1 MTDYQQ
7 RLNYSFGNEDGNI
20 ERKALRI
27 QPSDRV
33 VCITASGDRP
43 LNLLLDNP
51 QSLVSVDMNRAQ
63 NALFELKRAAMEQL
77 SFAEYLSFLKPEA
90 SSKTTKEKQLKKLQP
105 HMSPPAFF
113 YWQTHLADL
122 NKGILFQGYMERRC
136 QFFSKF
142 FQFLRKDVLKELFSF
157 DNLEEQKA
165 FVDRHWDRFWWKTF
179 FRLSFSPNI
188 LKWLASDPGLYENVA
203 TPIPPGLYF
212 YKRMKDSLHQ
222 LLAKNN
228 PFLHLLFSG
237 SVPESAFLPY
247 LTETAV
253 AQIRKSPSQVEI
265 QTENI
270 IRYLE
275 SSPKGSFSVFS
286 LSDVASYMPQES
298 FERLLKAMIHSSQ
311 KNARF
316 CLRQFF
322 SNHTIPESLKKYIQ
336 RDHPLEA
343 ELEKQEP
350 FFFYRF
356 LIGTLHP

>member
-1 MTDYQQ
+1 MTDYAQ

-43 LNLLLDNP
+43 LNLLLDHP

-63 NALFELKRAAMEQL
+63 NALFELKRAAMQHF
-77 SFAEYLSFLKPEA
+77 SFEDYLRFLKPEGA
-90 SSKTTKEKQLKKLQP
+90 SKYTKEKQLKALEP
-105 HMSPPAFF
+105 HMSTSAFF
-113 YWQTHLADL
+113 YWQSHLSDL
-122 NKGILFQGYMERRC
+122 NKGVLFQGYMERRC

-142 FQFLRKDVLKELFSF
+142 FQFLRKDVLKELFAF
-157 DNLEEQKA
+157 DNLEQQKA
-165 FVDRHWDRFWWKTF
+165 FVDKEWDRFWWKGL
-179 FRLSFSPNI
+179 FRLSFSPSI
-188 LKWLASDPGLYENVA
+188 LKWLASDPGLYENVK

-212 YKRMKDSLHQ
+212 YKKMKNSLHHI
-222 LLAKNN
+222 LAKEN

-237 SVPESAFLPY
+237 SVPESAFLSY
-247 LTETAV
+247 LTEPAV
-253 AQIRKSPSQVEI
+253 NQILKSPSQVEI

-275 SSPKGSFSVFS
+275 SSPKNTFSVFS

-322 SNHTIPESLKKYIQ
+322 SNHTIPASLQKYIQ
-336 RDHPLEA
+336 QDTGLEGQ
-343 ELEKQEP
+343 LEKQEP

-356 LIGTLHP
+356 LIGTLRP